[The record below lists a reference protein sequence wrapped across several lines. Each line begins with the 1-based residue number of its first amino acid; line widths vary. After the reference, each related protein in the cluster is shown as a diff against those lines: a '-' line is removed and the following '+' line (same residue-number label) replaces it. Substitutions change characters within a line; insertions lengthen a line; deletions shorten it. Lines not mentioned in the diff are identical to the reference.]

1 MVWDGSLEIIKR
13 LFGGFFA
20 LKVIIS
26 KAWCTLGLCPQT
38 ENLKYSWLQ
47 ELNPSGGWEPQLQGS
62 SQGSEFSVLPR
73 RKTECLKLSIHEEA
87 EPKPQVLPS
96 KAGGLCTLLVLDQEC
111 AQLPEIG
118 DISQHRQ
125 GLGIG
130 PKPVCV
136 GRVKTTW
143 AEKPLQLSHKPALLD
158 KLSKIVLSAQ
168 QAHDLLHKGV
178 LLEIPWI
185 PPLSQ
190 GLSTEPHISRPL
202 PPVISFFTV
211 IMEYFDGD
219 DCLKASTSLLMWLED
234 LTPFHSLVAPAITLI
249 YFR

>member
-1 MVWDGSLEIIKR
+1 MVWDGSLEITKTF
-13 LFGGFFA
+13 FGGFFA
-20 LKVIIS
+20 MKEIIR
-26 KAWCTLGLCPQT
+26 KTWCTLGLCPQT
-38 ENLKYSWLQ
+38 ESLKYSWLG
-47 ELNPSGGWEPQLQGS
+47 ELNLSSGWEPQLQGA
-62 SQGSEFSVLPR
+62 SQALRVPSAAKEGKWVSRAEHPWRGRAKAPGPAQQGWWSLHTLGSWPVMCSTPW
-73 RKTECLKLSIHEEA
+73 
-87 EPKPQVLPS
+87 
-96 KAGGLCTLLVLDQEC
+96 DW
-111 AQLPEIG
+111 
-118 DISQHRQ
+118 RQ
-125 GLGIG
+125 GPGIR
-130 PKPVCV
+130 PKSLCV

-143 AEKPLQLSHKPALLD
+143 AVKPLQLSHKPELLD

-168 QAHDLLHKGV
+168 QAHDSLHKGV
-178 LLEIPWI
+178 LLEISWI

-249 YFR
+249 YFRQRGQ

>member
-1 MVWDGSLEIIKR
+1 M
-13 LFGGFFA
+13 A
-20 LKVIIS
+20 HY
-26 KAWCTLGLCPQT
+26 PQN
-38 ENLKYSWLQ
+38 ESLKYSWLQ
-47 ELNPSGGWEPQLQGS
+47 ELNLCSRWEPQLQGA
-62 SQGSEFSVLPR
+62 SQGSEFPVLPR
-73 RKTECLKLSIHEEA
+73 RKNECLKLSTREEA

-96 KAGGLCTLLVLDQEC
+96 KAGGLYPPLALDQQR
-111 AQLPEIG
+111 APLPEIG
-118 DISQHRQ
+118 DIPQHRQ
-125 GLGIG
+125 GLGIC
-130 PKPVCV
+130 PKSVCV

-143 AEKPLQLSHKPALLD
+143 AVKPLQLSHKPALLD

-168 QAHDLLHKGV
+168 QAHDSLHKGV

-249 YFR
+249 YFRQRGQ